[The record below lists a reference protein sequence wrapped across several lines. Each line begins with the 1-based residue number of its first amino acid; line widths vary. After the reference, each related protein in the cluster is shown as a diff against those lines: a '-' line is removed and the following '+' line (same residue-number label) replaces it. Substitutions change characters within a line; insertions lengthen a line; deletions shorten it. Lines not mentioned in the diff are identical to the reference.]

1 MSPTAAHDANPETD
15 AYHKALE
22 AGRLLVRTCRAC
34 GEAHHYPRANC
45 PFCFS
50 GDTEFRDAAGRG
62 RIYSF
67 TRLRTKGGADP
78 VLAYVTLDEGP
89 TLMTSIVDAD
99 FADLAIDRRVCF
111 VVRPGADGAAAPM
124 FILD

>member
-1 MSPTAAHDANPETD
+1 MSQTTALPPNSETD
-15 AYHKALE
+15 SYHEALA
-22 AGRLLVRTCRAC
+22 AGRLLVKTCRAC
-34 GEAHHYPRANC
+34 GKAHHYPRANC

-50 GDTEFRDAAGRG
+50 AETEWREAAGEG

-67 TRLRTKGGADP
+67 TRLRSNGGPEP

-99 FADLAIDRRVCF
+99 FKDLTIDGRVRL
-111 VVRPGADGAAAPM
+111 VVRPGADGAPAPM
-124 FILD
+124 FKLA